1 MEARARGGDRLALA
15 APYAV
20 ASAAVGV
27 ALVIDLWITPVAAIS
42 PFPFL
47 LTAVMASAW
56 YGGLGPSLLAT
67 ALATLAID
75 YFFEVPYYS
84 LAIANW
90 DAAVKLGAFLI
101 AALLISALSENL
113 RRARQDAEVAAERVR
128 ELERFQ
134 ARQALAGERS
144 RIAREMHDGLAK
156 SLTGLALEA
165 RTLEQL
171 LSRAG
176 SPATGKVAYLA
187 ELSQHLAQEAR
198 DLIYDVRMKTGSGDL
213 VEQLRLL
220 LADWQAH
227 TGIAADLIVCH
238 ALAPLSLLMEYE
250 ILRIVEESLTN
261 TQRHAHA
268 TRVTVEV
275 AVRPDQLE
283 IMVCDDG
290 AGFAWRGDWQR
301 LARSGHFG
309 LLGMRERAIH
319 LGGTL
324 EVNGAPHEGV
334 RICLRV
340 PFPPSREDLPAD

>member
-1 MEARARGGDRLALA
+1 VA
-15 APYAV
+15 AG
-20 ASAAVGV
+20 AVGV
-27 ALVIDLWITPVAAIS
+27 ALALDLWLTPLAAIS

-47 LTAVMASAW
+47 LTAVMVSAW
-56 YGGLGPSLLAT
+56 YGGLGSSLFAT

-75 YFFEVPYYS
+75 YFFEAPYYS
-84 LAIANW
+84 FGLTSW
-90 DAAVKLGAFLI
+90 DAAVKLGAFLS

-113 RRARQDAEVAAERVR
+113 RRARQAAEAAAERVR
-128 ELERFQ
+128 ELERSQ
-134 ARQALAGERS
+134 ARQALAAERA

-171 LSRAG
+171 LDREG

-198 DLIYDVRMKTGSGDL
+198 ELIYDVRVKTGSGDL
-213 VEQLRLL
+213 AAQLRLL
-220 LADWQAH
+220 LADWQAQS
-227 TGIAADLIVCH
+227 GIPADLVAGQ
-238 ALAPLSLLMEYE
+238 ALAPVPLLTAYE

-261 TQRHAHA
+261 AQRHAHA
-268 TRVTVEV
+268 TRVAVEV
-275 AVRPDQLE
+275 SVAPAALAVT
-283 IMVCDDG
+283 VCDDG
-290 AGFAWRGDWQR
+290 VGFAWHGDWQG

-324 EVNGAPHEGV
+324 EVESRCQAGTRV
-334 RICLRV
+334 CLRL
-340 PFPPSREDLPAD
+340 PLPSERGA